1 MAEHVEAALLDVVD
15 EGDEADAAA
24 RVGDHQQNLRPPEL
38 DVVLPHVQHQQ
49 VLTHLWGRGGGVN
62 KMGCY
67 WEMCPTHGARPQICP
82 PDEVTQAPPPMDL
95 KSKLINY

>member
-1 MAEHVEAALLDVVD
+1 MAQHVEAALLDVVD

-49 VLTHLWGRGGGVN
+49 VLTHLWGRRGGGGVN

-67 WEMCPTHGARPQICP
+67 WEMLRSH
-82 PDEVTQAPPPMDL
+82 
-95 KSKLINY
+95 KLRLRWI